1 VFSDFSPPQGA
12 GLAQPEGRVD
22 GGDRPKVRKNLETL
36 EEEARHQEREIGHWP
51 QGNRIKS
58 KKVLKKTRE

>member
-1 VFSDFSPPQGA
+1 
-12 GLAQPEGRVD
+12 
-22 GGDRPKVRKNLETL
+22 L

-58 KKVLKKTRE
+58 KKVLKKNKRMRTYQENTGVDLKELPMVKAGTI